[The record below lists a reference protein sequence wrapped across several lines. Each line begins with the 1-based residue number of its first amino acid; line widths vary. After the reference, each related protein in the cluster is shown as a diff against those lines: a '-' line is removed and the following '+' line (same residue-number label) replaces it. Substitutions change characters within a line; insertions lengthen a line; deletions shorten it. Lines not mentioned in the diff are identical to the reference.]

1 MNINATLLGQLIMFA
16 LFVWFCM
23 KFIWPPL
30 VAAMAARKK
39 TIEEGL
45 LAADQG
51 KESLEQAQKE
61 ATNILNNTKNQAK
74 GIIDNAENQ
83 ANSMVDN
90 AKNIATQEA
99 DKIKLQAQDE
109 LEKEVVKTRNDLK
122 KEVSTLVMQGVE
134 SILEKEVDA
143 KAHKDMLSKLSQS
156 L

>member
-39 TIEEGL
+39 TIEEVL
-45 LAADQG
+45 LSADKG
-51 KESLEQAQKE
+51 KESLEQSQKE